1 MTAAF
6 SHVNARREAQA
17 VLQSA
22 LPIRALPALSR
33 RPLPSGF
40 LPWQRA
46 SAPSLGTDDADFD
59 TNMPD
64 TTDSENEGG
73 EATDLADARFHL
85 PLPPSDV
92 SLAAAAQQRDL
103 ATPTRIAEFHGIDV
117 LRARVREYIGQTDTD
132 TTAEEWTPGENVV
145 CISLDSGLDAGH
157 DAFSD
162 TTITRITAHLRGTE
176 LDGRVAGTRGTRVDL
191 PRDQVG
197 HGSLA
202 ASVVSSHA
210 SGVEFY
216 DLPIFGPAG
225 TTTGQV
231 ILNAYQWIL
240 NNIETIT
247 NNGEKTVVLSGHS
260 FGTSETIPAIDD
272 RHNRLVAQ
280 AGVRDVAAAGNAGP
294 DPVSG
299 GSPATASNALSVGA
313 CTLDGDLAS
322 FSASNVSAGI
332 TNPDVSAVGVRVVG
346 AQARGTRMGQSVT
359 PDAPPTKRRTASSGT
374 SFSRPICTAVLAIV
388 ASIPD
393 LDTPTATEMLTLL
406 RETSRDLAGTERDGA
421 GIIDGAAIAE
431 SIMPDKTED
440 SQDDSTEPVVTT
452 EAEARSWDFG
462 PGESVYIDDDLL
474 PSGPLVA
481 KKYEDGSVRLIPVR

>member
-1 MTAAF
+1 
-6 SHVNARREAQA
+6 
-17 VLQSA
+17 
-22 LPIRALPALSR
+22 
-33 RPLPSGF
+33 
-40 LPWQRA
+40 
-46 SAPSLGTDDADFD
+46 
-59 TNMPD
+59 MPD
-64 TTDSENEGG
+64 ATDPENGG
-73 EATDLADARFHL
+73 EEATDLADTRFHL
-85 PLPPSDV
+85 PLPPSNAT
-92 SLAAAAQQRDL
+92 LAAAAQQRDL
-103 ATPTRIAEFHGIDV
+103 ATPTRIAEFHAIDV
-117 LRARVREYIGQTDTD
+117 LRARIREFIGRTDVD
-132 TTAEEWTPGENVV
+132 TTPEDWTPGENVV

-162 TTITRITAHLRGTE
+162 TTITRITAHLRGTD
-176 LDGRVAGTRGTRVDL
+176 LDGRVAGTRGTRADL
-191 PRDQVG
+191 PADRIG

-202 ASVVSSHA
+202 ASVVSAHA

-216 DLPIFGPAG
+216 DLPIFGSAG
-225 TTTGQV
+225 TTTGKV
-231 ILNAYQWIL
+231 IINAYQWIL

-260 FGTSETIPAIDD
+260 FGVSETIPAIDEL
-272 RHNRLVAQ
+272 HNRLSDQ
-280 AGVRDVAAAGNAGP
+280 GVRDTVAAGNSGP

-299 GSPATASNALSVGA
+299 GSPATASDALSVGA

-359 PDAPPTKRRTASSGT
+359 PDAPPTKRRTAASGT
-374 SFSRPICTAVLAIV
+374 SFSRPVVTAVLSII
-388 ASIPD
+388 ASIPG
-393 LDTPTATEMLTLL
+393 LDTPTAAEMLTLL

-421 GIIDGAAIAE
+421 GIIDGAALADT
-431 SIMPDKTED
+431 IMPDETDD
-440 SQDDSTEPVVTT
+440 SQDDNVEPVVTT

-481 KKYEDGSVRLIPVR
+481 KKYDDGSVRLIPVR